1 MFFLVASCRIK
12 LHIVH
17 WTGNNFG
24 FGLRVHLLGFV
35 PTELIGGKYQLMSF
49 LLNHLI
55 EHWGG
60 RFDLSR
66 PPLGFG
72 FKSCTKYVLN
82 CNKQIFDLD
91 IYHSIMNNGYP
102 PLLRYATHSL
112 PCVII
117 ASRMHVDSIGHYY
130 WVWHLIRPQFKT
142 CYPFSSFLESPKPNF
157 CAKIWLGSPSWF
169 IT

>member
-1 MFFLVASCRIK
+1 
-12 LHIVH
+12 
-17 WTGNNFG
+17 
-24 FGLRVHLLGFV
+24 
-35 PTELIGGKYQLMSF
+35 MSF

-91 IYHSIMNNGYP
+91 IHHSIVNNGYP
-102 PLLRYATHSL
+102 PLLHYATHSL

-157 CAKIWLGSPSWF
+157 CAKIWLGSPSWRCPWGLLRNLIESLIVCF
-169 IT
+169 ILFMKFNNWFSYKDFLKNGQK